1 MLEQGSDL
9 VNRKIISDAQKIES
23 ADIKNSESRKAALQQ
38 ELINL
43 KQKYQNQVVQHR
55 DSELSLRKVIDFCS
69 LTLKDPFIS
78 EGCIE
83 IKIELNFSLN

>member
-55 DSELSLRKVIDFCS
+55 DSELSLQKVIDFCS

-83 IKIELNFSLN
+83 IKI

>member
-43 KQKYQNQVVQHR
+43 KQNTR
-55 DSELSLRKVIDFCS
+55 
-69 LTLKDPFIS
+69 
-78 EGCIE
+78 
-83 IKIELNFSLN
+83 IKLFSTGIANCHFGR

>member
-23 ADIKNSESRKAALQQ
+23 ADIKNSESRKATLQQ

-43 KQKYQNQVVQHR
+43 KQKYHSQVVQHR
-55 DSELSLRKVIDFCS
+55 DSELSLRKVII
-69 LTLKDPFIS
+69 L
-78 EGCIE
+78 
-83 IKIELNFSLN
+83 

>member
-69 LTLKDPFIS
+69 
-78 EGCIE
+78 
-83 IKIELNFSLN
+83 

>member
-43 KQKYQNQVVQHR
+43 KQKHQNQVVQHR

-69 LTLKDPFIS
+69 
-78 EGCIE
+78 
-83 IKIELNFSLN
+83 

>member
-23 ADIKNSESRKAALQQ
+23 ADIKNSESRKATLQQ

-43 KQKYQNQVVQHR
+43 MQKYQSQVVLHR
-55 DSELSLRKVIDFCS
+55 DSELSLRKVII
-69 LTLKDPFIS
+69 L
-78 EGCIE
+78 
-83 IKIELNFSLN
+83 

>member
-23 ADIKNSESRKAALQQ
+23 ADIKNSESRKATLQQ

-43 KQKYQNQVVQHR
+43 KQKYQSQVVQHR
-55 DSELSLRKVIDFCS
+55 DSELSLRKVII
-69 LTLKDPFIS
+69 L
-78 EGCIE
+78 
-83 IKIELNFSLN
+83 

>member
-43 KQKYQNQVVQHR
+43 KQKYQSQVIQHR
-55 DSELSLRKVIDFCS
+55 DSELSLRKVII
-69 LTLKDPFIS
+69 L
-78 EGCIE
+78 
-83 IKIELNFSLN
+83 

>member
-23 ADIKNSESRKAALQQ
+23 VDIKNSESRKAALQQ

-69 LTLKDPFIS
+69 
-78 EGCIE
+78 
-83 IKIELNFSLN
+83 